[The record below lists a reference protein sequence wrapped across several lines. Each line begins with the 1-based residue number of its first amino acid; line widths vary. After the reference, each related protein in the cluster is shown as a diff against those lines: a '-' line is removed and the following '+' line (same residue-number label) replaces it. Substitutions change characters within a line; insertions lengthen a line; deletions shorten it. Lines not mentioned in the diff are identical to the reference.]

1 MRIRVDSELGKVL
14 VERAREMVD
23 AIASEN
29 EVLQRAMEVLDKLE
43 RPIFEG
49 AMQMALDQTNE
60 VQEVL
65 SQCPQ
70 DVSREA
76 AKWPTYASG
85 LMGNATA
92 MIGIAINSL
101 RMEMPPDRQFDV
113 RSIANF
119 IEYTGMTVLG
129 CQVWAAAVY
138 DFYGKVDRE
147 IGIGN
152 LESLSGIIEAL
163 KDLAPPAEFT
173 RGKEAKKRRAPR
185 KNTKVTFPTKLDV

>member
-1 MRIRVDSELGKVL
+1 MRIQVDTELGRVL

-29 EVLQRAMEVLDKLE
+29 DLLTRAMEVLDKLE

-49 AMQMALDQTNE
+49 AMQMALDQTND

-65 SQCPQ
+65 ASCPQ

-85 LMGNATA
+85 LMGNAMA
-92 MIGIAINSL
+92 MIGVAINSL
-101 RMEMPPDRQFDV
+101 KQELPPDKTFDV

-119 IEYTGMTVLG
+119 IEYTGLTVLG
-129 CQVWAAAVY
+129 TQVWAAAVY

-152 LESLSGIIEAL
+152 LERLGSIIEAL
-163 KDLAPPAEFT
+163 KNIAPPAEFPKA
-173 RGKEAKKRRAPR
+173 RVVKKKRAP
-185 KNTKVTFPTKLDV
+185 KVSFPSKLDV